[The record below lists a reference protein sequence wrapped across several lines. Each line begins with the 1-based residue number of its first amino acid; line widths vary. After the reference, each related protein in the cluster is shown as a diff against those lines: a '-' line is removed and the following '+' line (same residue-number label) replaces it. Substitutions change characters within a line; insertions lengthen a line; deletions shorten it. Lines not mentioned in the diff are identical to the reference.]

1 MKAVKLRR
9 KKDTNLKN
17 GHLSSSISND
27 FIDRL
32 SSRPKYLLGLVIV
45 SEL

>member
-27 FIDRL
+27 FIDGL
-32 SSRPKYLLGLVIV
+32 SSKYLLGLVIV

>member
-1 MKAVKLRR
+1 MDEGGEIKKE
-9 KKDTNLKN
+9 KDTNLKN

-32 SSRPKYLLGLVIV
+32 SSK
-45 SEL
+45 